1 MAVLPELSVIIPVL
15 NEAERIETLLRGVA
29 RQENV
34 TSEVILCDG
43 GSSDETLQIAAQVG
57 TLSPFELLILTGK
70 QGRARQMN
78 AGVTV
83 ARGEWLLFL
92 HADSE
97 FPDPAALSKGISA
110 LREAGD
116 SNGHGRTAGRFALRF
131 DTDEG
136 GDRFGYFFCEE
147 KARLTRPGC
156 ILGDQ
161 GFLLSRDFFAVV
173 GPFDETLP
181 VAEDVDFA
189 ERVRVCG
196 NFLLFTPEIFTSP
209 RRFETEGYH
218 ARQTLNA
225 LLMGLFF
232 ADQPRFLNALPDI
245 YRAQDR
251 SRPLKLLP
259 FFRKIDGMIAMLPLR
274 ERLVFWYRI
283 GSYVR
288 SNAWQLAC
296 ALDVRK
302 NYRQGRKA
310 GDGEAPLLARYDRYL
325 DRITDHPPGRFLTGV
340 LVRIWFSLACRWL
353 WFRQGGKGN
362 EKRAGR

>member
-29 RQENV
+29 RQEQV
-34 TSEVILCDG
+34 TIEVILCDG
-43 GSSDETLQIAAQVG
+43 GSSDETLRIAAQVS
-57 TLSPFELLILTGK
+57 TWYPCELLILVER

-78 AGVTV
+78 AGAAV

-97 FPDPAALSKGISA
+97 FPDLTALRKGISA

-131 DTDEG
+131 DPDEG
-136 GDRFGYFFCEE
+136 GDRFGYSFCEE
-147 KARLTRPGC
+147 KARLNRPGC

-209 RRFETEGYH
+209 RRFATEGYH

-232 ADQPRFLNALPDI
+232 ADQPRFLDALPDI
-245 YRAQDR
+245 YRTQDQ
-251 SRPLKLLP
+251 SRPLNLCP
-259 FFRKIDGMIAMLPLR
+259 FFRKIDEMIAMLPLR
-274 ERLVFWYRI
+274 KRLVFWYRI

-288 SNAWQLAC
+288 SNAWQLAY
-296 ALDVRK
+296 ALDVRR
-302 NYRQGRKA
+302 NYRQGMKA
-310 GDGEAPLLARYDRYL
+310 GDGEAPLLARYDRHL
-325 DRITDHPPGRFLTGV
+325 DRITDHLPGRLLTGV
-340 LVRIWFSLACRWL
+340 LVRVWFSLACRWL
-353 WFRQGGKGN
+353 RFRDGGTKN
-362 EKRAGR
+362 VKRAGS

>member
-1 MAVLPELSVIIPVL
+1 MAEIPELSVIVPVL

-43 GSSDETLQIAAQVG
+43 GSTDETLQIAAQVG

-83 ARGEWLLFL
+83 ARGDWLLFL

-97 FPDPAALSKGISA
+97 FPDPTALRKGISA
-110 LREAGD
+110 LREAEF
-116 SNGHGRTAGRFALRF
+116 SNGPGRTAGRFTLRF
-131 DTDEG
+131 GIAG
-136 GDRFGYFFCEE
+136 GVDRFGYSFCEE
-147 KARLTRPGC
+147 KARLNRPGC

-173 GPFDETLP
+173 GPFDESLP

-196 NFLLFTPEIFTSP
+196 NFLLFSPEIFTSP

-225 LLMGLFF
+225 LLMGLLF
-232 ADQPRFLNALPDI
+232 AAQRRFLDALPDI
-245 YRAQDR
+245 YRAQDQ
-251 SRPLKLLP
+251 SRPLNLLP
-259 FFRKIDGMIAMLPLR
+259 FFRKIDEMVAMLSLR

-283 GSYVR
+283 GTYVR

-296 ALDVRK
+296 ALDVRR
-302 NYRQGRKA
+302 NYRQGMKA
-310 GDGEAPLLARYDRYL
+310 GGGEASLLARYDRHL

-340 LVRIWFSLACRWL
+340 LVRVWFSLACRWL
-353 WFRQGGKGN
+353 GFRHGGKEN